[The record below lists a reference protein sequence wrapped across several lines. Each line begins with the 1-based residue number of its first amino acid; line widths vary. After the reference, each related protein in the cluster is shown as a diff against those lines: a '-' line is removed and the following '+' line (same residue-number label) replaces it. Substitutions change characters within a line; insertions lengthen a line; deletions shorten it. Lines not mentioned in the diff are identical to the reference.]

1 MLLTRR
7 KDGEPARAR
16 RPMKYS
22 LVMYICNASPGPRE
36 PTNRRRS
43 PSLNRLFIF
52 FFHCHASNQTKPAQ
66 NHTRREKKSGVIY
79 QRVTRQR
86 EYARFW
92 LALEFGLMG
101 CAASRSLPP
110 RPEDVSNGVSR
121 CENHNSFIRWTM
133 VIQPGKQV
141 VIRRT
146 ETLVHHVSAPTRAR
160 GSICVLCSPAG
171 RRKTSLVWNGI

>member
-1 MLLTRR
+1 
-7 KDGEPARAR
+7 
-16 RPMKYS
+16 
-22 LVMYICNASPGPRE
+22 MYICNASPGPRE

-52 FFHCHASNQTKPAQ
+52 FSTVMQATKQTTLKIIP
-66 NHTRREKKSGVIY
+66 EGKKSGVIY
-79 QRVTRQR
+79 RRVTRQR

-133 VIQPGKQV
+133 IIQPGKQV

>member
-1 MLLTRR
+1 MQVQ
-7 KDGEPARAR
+7 ARGNQR
-16 RPMKYS
+16 TDEDRPVS
-22 LVMYICNASPGPRE
+22 IVFL
-36 PTNRRRS
+36 
-43 PSLNRLFIF
+43 F
-52 FFHCHASNQTKPAQ
+52 FFFPLSCKQPNK
-66 NHTRREKKSGVIY
+66 TRSKSYQKEKKSGVIY
-79 QRVTRQR
+79 RRVTRQR